1 VSAETKVPCMPA
13 IPPQLHLTHCT
24 VDTILR
30 AYDNSKGA
38 EQNPINIVQCLKIC
52 EFPDINILLDNF
64 SCQFSVVTI
73 ICTLQTV
80 LQIDIILPL
89 WNTLPDEQIFIFS
102 NNCAHDLL
110 HLELICSIESRG
122 CIIGRLQ
129 Q

>member
-1 VSAETKVPCMPA
+1 MPA

-24 VDTILR
+24 VDTALR

-38 EQNPINIVQCLKIC
+38 EQNPINIVQWLKMR

-64 SCQFSVVTI
+64 SCHLSVVTI

-89 WNTLPDEQIFIFS
+89 WNTLPDEQISIFS

-110 HLELICSIESRG
+110 HLESICSIESRG